1 VNTRNTELPTTSAA
15 VYVRKSSKHRQFSIS
30 NQLRVI
36 RKYAKRRGLKI
47 ENKYS
52 DGAKQPITR

>member
-1 VNTRNTELPTTSAA
+1 MNRSNTELPTKSIA

-36 RKYAKRRGLKI
+36 RKYAKRRGLEI

-52 DGAKQPITR
+52 DGAKQPIAR